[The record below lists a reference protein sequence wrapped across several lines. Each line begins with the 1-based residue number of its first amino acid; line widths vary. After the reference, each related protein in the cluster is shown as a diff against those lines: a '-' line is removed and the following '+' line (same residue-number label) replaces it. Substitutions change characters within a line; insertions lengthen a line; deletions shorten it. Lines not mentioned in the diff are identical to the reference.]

1 MMPREKGG
9 VVDSRLNVYGT
20 DGLKVAGAY
29 YQLLT
34 LAAMSGSPA
43 RLLDLSI
50 APGNVSTVS
59 AYFPPYMIYGEL
71 KTIVRTLIRLQL

>member
-29 YQLLT
+29 QLVTLT
-34 LAAMSGSPA
+34 AMPGSFVRP
-43 RLLDLSI
+43 LDLSI

-59 AYFPPYMIYGEL
+59 AYFPHI
-71 KTIVRTLIRLQL
+71 

>member
-20 DGLKVAGAY
+20 DGLKVAGM

-34 LAAMSGSPA
+34 LMAIAGSPA
-43 RLLDLSI
+43 PLLLLDLSI
-50 APGNVSTVS
+50 APGNVAAVS
-59 AYFPPYMIYGEL
+59 AYFPRRYYM
-71 KTIVRTLIRLQL
+71 VSS